1 VSITKLYRVYVRQR
15 VRFTTGTD
23 TSVIESVKPT
33 ETEGQSIERDITD
46 YVAGYKLPRSRE
58 TLSAECVLKI
68 ISPGGILNPENH
80 KSPYNLSPL
89 DGVTFTPI
97 FAEGNEII
105 IYRIKSPA
113 DLSNRANW
121 ISRFRGVIRA
131 TAFGTDAGQDTLE
144 VTAGDILSR
153 ATKATITGSFSPV
166 VRTSSALPANSFYT
180 QATLN
185 DALTKMR
192 NTSSVSWVSDTYNT
206 QATPQETGEITSD
219 TLARLIYWDR
229 DDVYYSHG
237 KAIGKS
243 PRFKKDTGESPEAVM
258 PYPAVTSETAR
269 ALYLLGGPSWLVDA
283 GTVTKD
289 ATRPFS
295 DKLGSIKL
303 VNATLRHTG
312 RKLPVNSNSQVRFR
326 YRIEDSS
333 SVEVKIVRRAW
344 NPATQAFD
352 STWDAKADRVVLDV
366 TFTGATAFN
375 AANLGG
381 TILNSPAGGTYEFR
395 LADIA
400 IGAIDPAYG
409 YDTNDGMWVVYDT
422 QITSTGTVWIDQP
435 RWEFTIIDRDATTG
449 NAVLRETNIMNMST
463 LERWTTEDGIV
474 YVDPYAEHRSLQP
487 KNLRV
492 VMRRLRAPYFAGTD
506 SGYGPVHLKNRNLPE
521 DFLYEQELVEGQ
533 DYEVLADKGGI
544 QLSSAMTRIEIFVAH
559 GFNDLASSGHMEAS
573 NMLTFL
579 FQKGAGIPN
588 VSMEPTGIILNRIE
602 LGVKTTTTVMSAV
615 QDLLKQLPGNFHIYA
630 DGDDTVIGHYVQQEG
645 SPRIFNPIIQ
655 APINP
660 TDSTKFQDKPE
671 FWYCATNLMP
681 DGKETLASN
690 LMSTVEYQNYFD
702 AAHESHV
709 TETTCPVLQMK
720 MAPNAVGLVLRRAKA
735 YKTVSDL
742 GAAPSL
748 TPKVQWE
755 FDGATPLVSTI
766 GGVTLTDGGSGFGLK
781 TLSELLVE
789 KL

>member
-15 VRFTTGTD
+15 VRFTPGTD

-58 TLSAECVLKI
+58 TLSAECSLKI

-89 DGVTFTPI
+89 DGVTFAPI

-105 IYRIKSPA
+105 IYRVKNAA
-113 DLSNRANW
+113 DLNNRANW
-121 ISRFRGVIRA
+121 IPRFRGVIR
-131 TAFGTDAGQDTLE
+131 TTTFGTEQGQDTLE

-180 QATLN
+180 QATLTE
-185 DALTKMR
+185 ALTKFR
-192 NTSSVSWVSDTYNT
+192 AVGTPSWVPNTYT
-206 QATPQETGEITSD
+206 DLATPKETGEITSD

-229 DDVYYSHG
+229 DDVYYAHG
-237 KAIGKS
+237 IAICRS
-243 PRFKKDTGESPEAVM
+243 PRFATDTGESPEATM
-258 PYPAVTSETAR
+258 AYPPVNAVTAR
-269 ALYLLGGPSWLVDA
+269 ALYLLGGHSWLVDG

-289 ATRPFS
+289 PTRPFS
-295 DKLGSIKL
+295 DKLGSMKL

-312 RKLPVNSNSQVRFR
+312 RKLPVNSNSRVRFR
-326 YRIEDSS
+326 YRIENSS
-333 SVEVKIVRRAW
+333 SVRVKITRRAW
-344 NPATQAFD
+344 NPATLAFD
-352 STWDAKADRVVLDV
+352 PTWDAKPDRVVMDV
-366 TFTGATAFN
+366 TLTGATTFDAN
-375 AANLGG
+375 NLGG

-395 LADIA
+395 LADIPINA
-400 IGAIDPAYG
+400 MDPVYG
-409 YDTNDGMWVVYDT
+409 YDTDTGLWVVYDT
-422 QITSTGTVWIDQP
+422 EITSTGTVWIDQP
-435 RWEFTIIDRDATTG
+435 RWEFTIIDRDPTTG
-449 NAVLRETNIMNMST
+449 NAVFRETNITNLST
-463 LERWTTEDGIV
+463 LERWTTEDGIT
-474 YVDPYAEHRSLQP
+474 YFDPYEEHRSLQP

-506 SGYGPVHLKNRNLPE
+506 QGYGPVHLKNRSLPE
-521 DFLYEQELVEGQ
+521 NFLYEQELVEGQ

-544 QLSSAMTRIEIFVAH
+544 QLSSAMTRVEIFVAH
-559 GFNDLASSGHMEAS
+559 GFNDLASSQHMEAS

-579 FQKGAGIPN
+579 LQRGAGIPH

-630 DGDDTVIGHYVQQEG
+630 DGNGVVRGHYVQQEG

-655 APINP
+655 APIKP
-660 TDSTKFQDKPE
+660 TDPTQFQNKPE
-671 FWYCATNLMP
+671 LWYCATNLMP

-702 AAHESHV
+702 AAHESRV
-709 TETTCPVLQMK
+709 SENTCPVLKMK
-720 MAPNAVGLVLRRAKA
+720 MAPNAVGLVIRRAKA
-735 YKTVSDL
+735 YKTVADL

-748 TPKVQWE
+748 TPKLSWN
-755 FDGATPLVSTI
+755 FNGATPLVATT
-766 GGVTLTDGGSGFGLK
+766 GGVTLTDGGNGFELK

-789 KL
+789 KF